1 MLKNIIMGLSTLLI
15 ASVFSGCSYM
25 NMGKVFVWDFSGETR
40 TAYAEMMGV
49 IGETGDP
56 AQAMMLEFKI
66 VDDVTEEDVI
76 ESIQSV
82 ALEYNMMVVG
92 EKNMFNLEDA
102 KPEEVKHARIIEL
115 CSLSVAKKMFNHSR
129 YYGGFMPCRIV
140 LVEYGNGERYLIT
153 MDMTLALYGGTD
165 KKPINDEL
173 FEDMLRIKE
182 AMTKIPEKAA
192 KGDF

>member
-1 MLKNIIMGLSTLLI
+1 MRKLSLGISAIFMAML
-15 ASVFSGCSYM
+15 FSGCTM
-25 NMGKVFVWDFSGETR
+25 MKMGTTFMGFESETQE
-40 TAYAEMMGV
+40 AYAKMMGT

-56 AQAMMLEFKI
+56 AQAMMLEFK
-66 VDDVTEEDVI
+66 VDPDLEEEEVI
-76 ESIQSV
+76 ESINSV

-92 EKNMFNLEDA
+92 EKNMFNLPDA
-102 KPEEVKHARIIEL
+102 KPQEVKHARIIEL

-165 KKPINDEL
+165 KKPINDDL
-173 FEDMLRIKE
+173 FNDMLRIKE
-182 AMTKIPEKAA
+182 AMTKIPERAA